1 MENIPTTNETKGQ
14 PESMT
19 NKILETGAA
28 ATQNFAPPKR
38 VCAHLNAFHAYA
50 NDPTRCVETNHYC
63 AHLNDGM
70 PPMPV
75 FWSNARLIGIE
86 YMISA
91 RLYDTLD
98 QEERK
103 YWHSHVF
110 EVKSGMLLMPR
121 PTGVPEAVWEVAEN
135 KEMEEVVTLYGKIFH
150 LWQTDKG
157 HKLPLGEPQLMT
169 SYTDYDQFDFDQ
181 KVGDR
186 DRRFG
191 EDHRHKHAD
200 AAWKE
205 AGTQNKQS
213 EKNGAMTHPSV
224 MQDSHSAA

>member
-1 MENIPTTNETKGQ
+1 
-14 PESMT
+14 
-19 NKILETGAA
+19 
-28 ATQNFAPPKR
+28 
-38 VCAHLNAFHAYA
+38 
-50 NDPTRCVETNHYC
+50 
-63 AHLNDGM
+63 
-70 PPMPV
+70 
-75 FWSNARLIGIE
+75 
-86 YMISA
+86 MISA
-91 RLYDTLD
+91 RLYETLEPD
-98 QEERK
+98 ERK

-169 SYTDYDQFDFDQ
+169 SYTDYNQFDFDQ

-191 EDHRHKHAD
+191 EDHRHKREVREYIKEPTIHQGSSTRPTTTRTQLTQHRRGCRLEGWKQRAAQEEWYLDSPLCHAGQPQCCLERSLCFLFRLTNVTNHF
-200 AAWKE
+200 W
-205 AGTQNKQS
+205 QIS
-213 EKNGAMTHPSV
+213 
-224 MQDSHSAA
+224 

>member
-1 MENIPTTNETKGQ
+1 MDNAPTTNETKGN

-50 NDPTRCVETNHYC
+50 NDPSRCIETNHYC

-70 PPMPV
+70 PS
-75 FWSNARLIGIE
+75 SNARLIGIE
-86 YMISA
+86 YMISS
-91 RLYDTLD
+91 RLYETLD
-98 QEERK
+98 HEERK
-103 YWHSHVF
+103 LWHSHVF

-135 KEMEEVVTLYGKIFH
+135 KEMEEVVTLYGKIYH
-150 LWQTDKG
+150 LWQTDRG

-169 SYTDYDQFDFDQ
+169 SYTDYNQFDFDQ
-181 KVGDR
+181 KYIK
-186 DRRFG
+186 
-191 EDHRHKHAD
+191 EPPIHQD

-205 AGTQNKQS
+205 GSHTKQS
-213 EKNGAMTHPSV
+213 EKSSTMTHPSV